1 MHARVSTYVG
11 ASDDLVAG
19 FEGATDPLREIE
31 GFEAAYFLVDRDAG
45 KAMSI
50 TLWESKEALEAS
62 VERAN
67 QLREEATSPA
77 GISIQSVDHYEVAI
91 QL

>member
-1 MHARVSTYVG
+1 MFARVSTYGG

-19 FEGATDPLREIE
+19 FEGATDPLRQIE
-31 GFEAAYFLVDRDAG
+31 GFEGAYLLVDRAGG

-50 TLWESKEALEAS
+50 TLWESEQALEAS

-77 GISIQSVDHYEVAI
+77 GISIESVDHYEVAI
-91 QL
+91 KL